1 MATQI
6 VLRGGQALA
15 VWDDRWRPLY
25 EALGTLR
32 VQRAT
37 DVEFDAATGEW
48 VATHRG
54 SGRVIASGVNRSRV
68 VAEEVAWLEANGI
81 EVSLSRPD
89 GDASIKHKA

>member
-6 VLRGGQALA
+6 VLRGGQ
-15 VWDDRWRPLY
+15 
-25 EALGTLR
+25 ALGTLR

-48 VATHRG
+48 VATHRA
-54 SGRVIASGVNRSRV
+54 SGRVIARGANRSRV

-81 EVSLSRPD
+81 EVSLCRPD
-89 GDASIKHKA
+89 GDASIKTEPYRTKEK